1 MTRNILLIEFPWG
14 RDKDPRVP
22 LGHASILAMLR
33 AMPEIQCKSFV
44 KPINAPDFQLDDVKK
59 EILSK
64 LSKLGENT
72 DIAIG
77 VYVWCEDVIKSIL
90 TSLRSNNFGGRIILG
105 GPQISYSESGLE
117 SFYPE
122 ADIFVRGYGEFA
134 LAELLTKSGKISHTG
149 VHFAGDY
156 DLELQTVVDLDLCP
170 SPWLEGVINLENQ
183 PFVRWETQRGCQF
196 NCGFCQHKEAGA
208 RLPKHKFHFGRI
220 EKEIDLFCK
229 NNVEDIAVL
238 DPIFNSGK
246 QAVEIL
252 KQFHKREFKGR
263 LSLQCRAEM
272 ITDEFIHYASILNVR
287 LEFGLQ
293 TIHQTE
299 GAAVNRKNNMKK
311 VQENI
316 IKVRDAGIGHEVS
329 VIYGLPE
336 QTLTS
341 FIKTIEWCLFM
352 KIPVIK
358 AFPLMLLR
366 GTHTEKN
373 KQNWSLVESEDSMP
387 VVIKSD
393 TFSHEDWLEMSKIS
407 QSLKNTENNHP
418 LFLEDLL
425 KLGDE
430 SKIQFERFQPFAK
443 KILSPV
449 TKEAEIY

>member
-134 LAELLTKSGKISHTG
+134 LAELLTKSGKITHTG
-149 VHFAGDY
+149 VHFAGDH

-208 RLPKHKFHFGRI
+208 RLPKHKFHFNRI
-220 EKEIDLFCK
+220 K
-229 NNVEDIAVL
+229 NWIQYRN
-238 DPIFNSGK
+238 IFN
-246 QAVEIL
+246 
-252 KQFHKREFKGR
+252 
-263 LSLQCRAEM
+263 
-272 ITDEFIHYASILNVR
+272 
-287 LEFGLQ
+287 
-293 TIHQTE
+293 
-299 GAAVNRKNNMKK
+299 
-311 VQENI
+311 I
-316 IKVRDAGIGHEVS
+316 I
-329 VIYGLPE
+329 
-336 QTLTS
+336 
-341 FIKTIEWCLFM
+341 F
-352 KIPVIK
+352 
-358 AFPLMLLR
+358 
-366 GTHTEKN
+366 
-373 KQNWSLVESEDSMP
+373 
-387 VVIKSD
+387 
-393 TFSHEDWLEMSKIS
+393 
-407 QSLKNTENNHP
+407 
-418 LFLEDLL
+418 
-425 KLGDE
+425 
-430 SKIQFERFQPFAK
+430 
-443 KILSPV
+443 
-449 TKEAEIY
+449 TK